1 MYADEELLNDSQPH
15 TEGWYFYEYPS
26 GEFLLYAT
34 QPQMLKYRGPAYVKS
49 LDGEKPF
56 HFTTHLEFCLWCGGQ
71 RINPKCDLHRKHI
84 CD

>member
-26 GEFLLYAT
+26 GDFLVYAT

-56 HFTTHLEFCLWCGGQ
+56 HFTTHLEFCLWCGATNKPEVCSSQ
-71 RINPKCDLHRKHI
+71 KAYL
-84 CD
+84 